1 MLQVVNWSKATFE
14 VFSQTG
20 SPGRRK
26 VVSIILRHQCSLE
39 ENSAEALRQ
48 SPCSQGQPSHTNSAV
63 FHFHILYQHTVL
75 LKMEK
80 INVKGV
86 TSLGLMGVNQGT
98 NELYLQVMMT
108 ETNL

>member
-1 MLQVVNWSKATFE
+1 
-14 VFSQTG
+14 
-20 SPGRRK
+20 
-26 VVSIILRHQCSLE
+26 
-39 ENSAEALRQ
+39 
-48 SPCSQGQPSHTNSAV
+48 
-63 FHFHILYQHTVL
+63 
-75 LKMEK
+75 MEK